1 MSIVKEEAAI
11 AHEMHGATFH
21 SFVAPSSGSRELCAW
36 RLEVAGG
43 TAGVEHRVSREEVV
57 LLISGELTVTV
68 DGVPGTLRAGDV
80 AFVPAGSAFRV
91 DNRSGGPASAW
102 VTTSVGLEAVLPDGS
117 SIRPPWTR

>member
-1 MSIVKEEAAI
+1 MTVIREPV
-11 AHEMHGATFH
+11 AHELHGATFH

-80 AFVPAGSAFRV
+80 AFVPAGATFRV
-91 DNRSGGPASAW
+91 DNLAGDPASAW
-102 VTTSVGLEAVLPDGS
+102 VTTSVGLEATLPDGS